1 MTKPPPEATL
11 HFTLADLAISPLN
24 VRFNEA
30 DANAVEA
37 LSASIVEQGLLEQ
50 LLIHPAP
57 EGAKWAKRTK
67 ACAKYGQTEPAAFGV
82 LAGGRRYRAIRLA
95 VERGLLPADFPI
107 RAVIKDLSDKQ
118 IVLLSLSENL
128 LRRDLQGYEVHAA
141 IAKLRALGMSI
152 DDIARNLGEAPG
164 WVAQQAR
171 LGDLHPPIF
180 EAYAAG
186 TIDVEQA
193 RAFAATEDLALQAA
207 AWEHFGRRHSYERQP
222 HQIRAF
228 YKVGD
233 HQLAK
238 LLRLVGEDAYRAAG
252 GLFELDLFA
261 GDQQHRGRIA
271 DEELLQRLA
280 EEKLDAFRAGV
291 RAEAQRRDLRFAAH
305 PPQHHGFNDT
315 SLEIYVDKPRDLTL
329 TSKLAAIPDDA
340 ICATLEIAD
349 TGKPIV
355 RFWWASRKAKAD
367 FEGGKVPT
375 SRASE
380 LLGGKDLETEALTN
394 PGLYAKDA
402 RAIAR
407 DEHGFSS
414 TGLEVC
420 LSIRRDI
427 LRWGLVT
434 EAHANG
440 GLATHF
446 VIFAMLRAEL
456 GKESA
461 AQLGV
466 RQLSTAYGQEDVED
480 RELVKAY
487 CETVARDT
495 FAFEVER
502 LIAADWMTEKDLGKA
517 FAAYLQIGLGAQD
530 RAAAV
535 LAGLL
540 LKRSANAPGFKVP
553 LHDALAEQLG
563 LDAEQARR
571 AWTPD
576 HHFAGLMPKL
586 KRMELAQPFV
596 PADAFRQWK
605 TLADKPLAA
614 ATAHV
619 LAAQPDWVH
628 PVVSFDFEGFG
639 SSDQLIAA
647 EKQTQ
652 AEARR
657 EEVA

>member
-1 MTKPPPEATL
+1 MTTPPPDTTL
-11 HFTLADLAISPLN
+11 SFTLADLAISPLN

-57 EGAKWAKRTK
+57 EGAKWARRTK
-67 ACAKYGQTEPAAFGV
+67 ACAKYGQTEPAEYGV

-107 RAVIKDLSDKQ
+107 RAVIKDLSDQQ

-152 DDIARNLGEAPG
+152 DDIARNLGQAPG

-186 TIDVEQA
+186 TIGVEQA
-193 RAFAATEDLALQAA
+193 RAFAATEDLALQIA
-207 AWEHFGRRHSYERQP
+207 AWTHFGRRPSYERQP
-222 HQIRAF
+222 QHIRAF

-261 GDQQHRGRIA
+261 ADQQHRGRVA
-271 DEELLQRLA
+271 DEALLQRLA
-280 EEKLDAFRAGV
+280 EEKLDAFRAGI
-291 RAEAQRRDLRFAAH
+291 RAAAQRRDLRFAAE
-305 PPQHHGFNDT
+305 PPQHHGYNDT
-315 SLEIYVDKPRDLTL
+315 SLEIYVDKPRDFTL

-394 PGLYAKDA
+394 PGLYARDA

-427 LRWGLVT
+427 LRWGLLT
-434 EAHANG
+434 DALG
-440 GLATHF
+440 SGDLAIDVVLF
-446 VIFAMLRAEL
+446 SMLRTEL

-461 AQLGV
+461 SQLGV
-466 RQLSTAYGQEDVED
+466 RQLGTAYQQEDNED

-487 CETVARDT
+487 CQSPARAA
-495 FAFEVER
+495 FAAEVEA
-502 LIAADWMTEKDLGKA
+502 LMAADWITEKDLGKA
-517 FAAYLQIGLGAQD
+517 FDNFLRIGSDTRA

-553 LHDALAEQLG
+553 LHDALAKELG

-576 HHFAGLMPKL
+576 YHFTGLMPKL

-605 TLADKPLAA
+605 TLPDKPLAA

-619 LAAQPDWVH
+619 LAAQADWVH
-628 PVVSFDFEGFG
+628 PVVSFDFEGF
-639 SSDQLIAA
+639 AP
-647 EKQTQ
+647 
-652 AEARR
+652 AEAR
-657 EEVA
+657 VAEAAE

>member
-67 ACAKYGQTEPAAFGV
+67 ACAKFGQTEPAAFGV

-95 VERGLLPADFPI
+95 VERGLLPRDFPI
-107 RAVIKDLSDKQ
+107 RAVIKDLSDQQ

-141 IAKLRALGMSI
+141 IARLRGLGMTI
-152 DDIARNLGEAPG
+152 GEIARNLGQSSD

-171 LGDLHPPIF
+171 LGELHPPIF
-180 EAYAAG
+180 EAYAGGA
-186 TIDVEQA
+186 IDVEQA

-207 AWEHFGRRHSYERQP
+207 AWEHFARRQNWERRP
-222 HQIRAF
+222 EHIRAF

-238 LLRLVGEDAYRAAG
+238 LLRLVGEDVYRAAG
-252 GLFELDLFA
+252 GMFELDLFA
-261 GDQQHRGRIA
+261 GDQDHRGRIA
-271 DEELLQRLA
+271 DEALLQRLA
-280 EEKLDAFRAGV
+280 EEKLDAERARIRV
-291 RAEAQRRDLRFAAH
+291 EALRRDLRFAAQ
-305 PPQHHGFNDT
+305 PPQHHGYNDT
-315 SLEIYVDKPRDLTL
+315 SLEIYVDRPADLGMDL
-329 TSKLAAIPDDA
+329 PDEA
-340 ICATLEIAD
+340 ICATLELTA
-349 TGKPIV
+349 GGQPIV
-355 RFWWASRKAKAD
+355 RFWWTSRKAKAD
-367 FEGGKVPT
+367 SERGTFPN
-375 SRASE
+375 SPAASE
-380 LLGGKDLETEALTN
+380 LIGGRDLETEALTN

-407 DEHGFSS
+407 DEHGFTSA
-414 TGLEVC
+414 GVEVC

-440 GLATHF
+440 GLAQRF
-446 VIFAMLRAEL
+446 VIFAMLRVEL

-466 RQLSTAYGQEDVED
+466 RQLTSAYGQEDNED

-487 CETVARDT
+487 CQSPARDA
-495 FAFEVER
+495 FAAEVEA
-502 LIAADWMTEKDLGKA
+502 LMAADWMTEKDLGEA
-517 FAAYLQIGLGAQD
+517 FAAYLQIGHGAQD

-563 LDAEQARR
+563 LDALQARR

-576 HHFAGLMPKL
+576 HHFAGLLPKL

-605 TLADKPLAA
+605 GLADKPLAA

-619 LAAQPDWVH
+619 LAARPDWVH
-628 PVVSFDFEGFG
+628 PVVSFDFEGFAPE
-639 SSDQLIAA
+639 SETRVAEAA
-647 EKQTQ
+647 E
-652 AEARR
+652 
-657 EEVA
+657 

>member
-67 ACAKYGQTEPAAFGV
+67 ACAKFGQTEPAAFGV

-107 RAVIKDLSDKQ
+107 RTVIKDLSDQQ

-141 IAKLRALGMSI
+141 IARLRALGMSI
-152 DDIARNLGEAPG
+152 DDIARNLGQAPG

-186 TIDVEQA
+186 AIDVEQA
-193 RAFAATEDLALQAA
+193 RAFAATEEQALQVA
-207 AWEHFGRRHSYERQP
+207 AWEHFGRRQNWERQP

-271 DEELLQRLA
+271 DEELIQRLA
-280 EEKLDAFRAGV
+280 EEKLDAFRAGIRV
-291 RAEAQRRDLRFAAH
+291 AAQRRDLRFAAQ
-305 PPQHHGFNDT
+305 PPQHHGYNDT
-315 SLEIYVDKPRDLTL
+315 SLEIYVDSAADLAPAL
-329 TSKLAAIPDDA
+329 PDEA
-340 ICATLEIAD
+340 ICATLEVIE

-367 FEGGKVPT
+367 FEGGKVPA

-380 LLGGKDLETEALTN
+380 LLGGKDLETEAPTN

-414 TGLEVC
+414 SGLEVC

-456 GKESA
+456 GKEGA

-466 RQLSTAYGQEDVED
+466 RQLTSAYGQEDNED
-480 RELVKAY
+480 RELVNAY
-487 CETVARDT
+487 CQTPARAA
-495 FAFEVER
+495 FAAEVEA
-502 LIAADWMTEKDLGKA
+502 LMAADWITEKDLGKA
-517 FAAYLQIGLGAQD
+517 FAAYLRIGLGMQD

-553 LHDALAEQLG
+553 LHDALAKELG

-605 TLADKPLAA
+605 NLADKPLAA
-614 ATAHV
+614 AAAHV
-619 LAAQPDWVH
+619 LAAQADWVH
-628 PVVSFDFEGFG
+628 PVVSFDFEGFAPEA
-639 SSDQLIAA
+639 DTRVAEAA
-647 EKQTQ
+647 E
-652 AEARR
+652 
-657 EEVA
+657 

>member
-24 VRFNEA
+24 VRFNKA

-67 ACAKYGQTEPAAFGV
+67 ACAKFGQTEPAAFGV

-95 VERGLLPADFPI
+95 VERGLLPRDFPI
-107 RAVIKDLSDKQ
+107 RAVIKDLSDQQ

-141 IAKLRALGMSI
+141 IARLRGLGMTI
-152 DDIARNLGEAPG
+152 GEIARNLGQSSD

-171 LGDLHPPIF
+171 LGELHPPIF
-180 EAYAAG
+180 EAYTG
-186 TIDVEQA
+186 GSIDVEQA

-207 AWEHFGRRHSYERQP
+207 AWEHFARRQNWERRP
-222 HQIRAF
+222 EHIRAF

-238 LLRLVGEDAYRAAG
+238 LLRLVGEEAYRAAG

-261 GDQQHRGRIA
+261 GDQDHRGRVA
-271 DEELLQRLA
+271 DEDLLQRLA
-280 EEKLDAFRAGV
+280 EEKLDAERARI
-291 RAEAQRRDLRFAAH
+291 RAEALRRDLRFAAQ
-305 PPQHHGFNDT
+305 PPQHHGYNDT
-315 SLEIYVDKPRDLTL
+315 SLEIYVDRPADLGMDL
-329 TSKLAAIPDDA
+329 PDEA
-340 ICATLEIAD
+340 ICATLELTA
-349 TGKPIV
+349 GGQPIV
-355 RFWWASRKAKAD
+355 RFWWTSRKAKAD
-367 FEGGKVPT
+367 FERGTAPSSEAPDSETRLT
-375 SRASE
+375 S
-380 LLGGKDLETEALTN
+380 EALEGHGN
-394 PGLYAKDA
+394 YARDA

-407 DEHGFSS
+407 DEHGLTA

-434 EAHANG
+434 EAHASG
-440 GLATHF
+440 GMAVSF
-446 VIFAMLRAEL
+446 VIFALLRTEL

-466 RQLSTAYGQEDVED
+466 RQLSSAYGQEDNED

-487 CETVARDT
+487 CQSPARDA
-495 FAFEVER
+495 FAAEVER
-502 LIAADWMTEKDLGKA
+502 LMAADWITEKDLGAA
-517 FAAYLQIGLGAQD
+517 FSRFLAIGLGAQD

-553 LHDALAEQLG
+553 LHDVLADAIG
-563 LDAEQARR
+563 LDAAQTRR
-571 AWTPD
+571 AWSPD
-576 HHFAGLMPKL
+576 HHFTGLLPKL
-586 KRMELAQPFV
+586 KRLELAQPFV
-596 PADAFRQWK
+596 PADAFKQWK
-605 TLADKPLAA
+605 TLTDKPLAA
-614 ATAHV
+614 AAAHV
-619 LAAQPDWVH
+619 LAARPDWVH
-628 PVVSFDFEGFG
+628 PVVSFDFAGFDSAVEVRIPEAAPA
-639 SSDQLIAA
+639 SSSKAG
-647 EKQTQ
+647 
-652 AEARR
+652 

>member
-95 VERGLLPADFPI
+95 VERGLLSADFPI
-107 RAVIKDLSDKQ
+107 RAVIKDLSDQQ

-141 IAKLRALGMSI
+141 IARLRALGMSI
-152 DDIARNLGEAPG
+152 DDIARNLGQAPG

-171 LGDLHPPIF
+171 LGELHPPIF
-180 EAYAAG
+180 QAYAAG

-193 RAFAATEDLALQAA
+193 RAFAATSDLALQAA
-207 AWEHFGRRHSYERQP
+207 AWEHFARRQNWERQP

-261 GDQQHRGRIA
+261 GDQQHHGRIA

-280 EEKLDAFRAGV
+280 EEKLDAFRAGIRV
-291 RAEAQRRDLRFAAH
+291 AAQRRDLRFAAQ
-305 PPQHHGFNDT
+305 PPQHHGYNDT
-315 SLEIYVDKPRDLTL
+315 SLEIYVDSAADLDVL
-329 TSKLAAIPDDA
+329 LPDEA
-340 ICATLEIAD
+340 ICATLEVIE

-367 FEGGKVPT
+367 FEGGKVP
-375 SRASE
+375 ASAGGTPAEERE
-380 LLGGKDLETEALTN
+380 LESDALVS
-394 PGLYAKDA
+394 PALYGKDA

-407 DEHGFSS
+407 DEHGLSAS
-414 TGLEVC
+414 GLEVC
-420 LSIRRDI
+420 RSIRRDI
-427 LRWGLVT
+427 LRWALLRDS
-434 EAHANG
+434 EAG
-440 GLATHF
+440 GSLGQDF
-446 VIFAMLRAEL
+446 VIFALLRSKLGTTGASEL
-456 GKESA
+456 GVLKLETPFYA
-461 AQLGV
+461 
-466 RQLSTAYGQEDVED
+466 RDEEDA
-480 RELVKAY
+480 ELVKAY
-487 CETVARDT
+487 CQNGGREDFTYW
-495 FAFEVER
+495 VEA

-517 FAAYLQIGLGAQD
+517 FDAFLGLRYFERG

-553 LHDALAEQLG
+553 LHDALAKELG

-619 LAAQPDWVH
+619 LAARPDWVH
-628 PVVSFDFEGFG
+628 PVVSFDFEGFAP
-639 SSDQLIAA
+639 DTETRVAEAA
-647 EKQTQ
+647 E
-652 AEARR
+652 
-657 EEVA
+657 